1 MNTEYE
7 AVAQLKFA
15 ENRLEKARN
24 LLNAEIEKSE
34 ISDEN
39 HLNRA
44 VVEESFVASIDAV
57 NKISFA
63 LEELESAIHPQE
75 VEYEAK
81 NVFQFSA
88 EFDDKYGFHFKFS
101 RLPNLKSKRGVSRLS
116 ERFVIEAGQKIMDA
130 IPPGYVQMG
139 DAYVI
144 FVSHFAK
151 TGPHQSRYFDND
163 NLDIKAILD
172 VIVLLVCIDDAT
184 RYCDNLYLSQDD
196 PHEYSELFIISKSN
210 LKAWAESNSHLD
222 FARTIV

>member
-75 VEYEAK
+75 VEYEAIFYLLRELKCEK
-81 NVFQFSA
+81 NQWEIRTST
-88 EFDDKYGFHFKFS
+88 S
-101 RLPNLKSKRGVSRLS
+101 RTSGIVPSKGIYALPYN
-116 ERFVIEAGQKIMDA
+116 
-130 IPPGYVQMG
+130 
-139 DAYVI
+139 
-144 FVSHFAK
+144 
-151 TGPHQSRYFDND
+151 
-163 NLDIKAILD
+163 
-172 VIVLLVCIDDAT
+172 
-184 RYCDNLYLSQDD
+184 
-196 PHEYSELFIISKSN
+196 
-210 LKAWAESNSHLD
+210 
-222 FARTIV
+222 

>member
-7 AVAQLKFA
+7 AIAQLKLA
-15 ENRLEKARN
+15 ESRLVKARN
-24 LLNAEIEKSE
+24 QLNAEIEKSE

-101 RLPNLKSKRGVSRLS
+101 RLPNL
-116 ERFVIEAGQKIMDA
+116 
-130 IPPGYVQMG
+130 
-139 DAYVI
+139 
-144 FVSHFAK
+144 
-151 TGPHQSRYFDND
+151 
-163 NLDIKAILD
+163 
-172 VIVLLVCIDDAT
+172 
-184 RYCDNLYLSQDD
+184 
-196 PHEYSELFIISKSN
+196 
-210 LKAWAESNSHLD
+210 
-222 FARTIV
+222 

>member
-116 ERFVIEAGQKIMDA
+116 ERFDK
-130 IPPGYVQMG
+130 
-139 DAYVI
+139 
-144 FVSHFAK
+144 F
-151 TGPHQSRYFDND
+151 
-163 NLDIKAILD
+163 
-172 VIVLLVCIDDAT
+172 
-184 RYCDNLYLSQDD
+184 
-196 PHEYSELFIISKSN
+196 SEKPF
-210 LKAWAESNSHLD
+210 W
-222 FARTIV
+222 